1 MGRFLAFII
10 LSIAAVDFLIL
21 AAFFFLIRRHYCRRH
36 YSRPGGR
43 ESETLKDRLLR
54 QELMAAVSRSFVS
67 SDDMGTLIRNALMML
82 GMHMNVSR
90 TVIGRLDTQAGL
102 LRYEYEWYGPQS
114 STPAGRGR
122 AYPFVPGNIVYDTFI
137 ARGDVYL
144 ASSDVDEDP
153 VLADIYR
160 PLGIKAF
167 IYVPITVYGTFWG
180 VLAAGNCKTPYI
192 WNESDIQLLN
202 LITNAVTGLIIR
214 TNTEEQLRAAKE
226 MAEQSNSAK
235 SNFLSRMSHEMR
247 TPMNA
252 IIGMTTIA
260 QTSKNREKIEYC
272 LTRISEASIH
282 LLGVIN
288 DILDMSKIEAG
299 RLELT
304 YSEFNFEKMLKTV
317 TNMLEFRITE
327 KQQNFIVKVEPGVPD
342 RIIAD
347 EQRLAQI
354 LTNLL
359 INAVKFTPE
368 GGTITLSVE
377 KLPLDPAGA
386 AVSGAAVSGA
396 SAPGADRENSAG
408 RCLLSFHVIDSG
420 IGITKEQIE
429 KLFTLFEQ
437 ADGTIAR
444 KFGGTGLGLAISKNI
459 VELMGGTIQVESEP
473 GKGSDFSFKI
483 MVEQGK
489 KEDVSNKSWEN
500 LRILVVDD
508 SWEVL
513 EYFSEYAA
521 QMNIKCVTA
530 SSSEETLMLI
540 EDSNPFDIIFA
551 DWYMPGLNG
560 IELTEK
566 IKGKFGSNTTV
577 VIISA
582 SEWEAIKDA
591 AEKAGVDGFI
601 PKPLFP
607 SVLTDC
613 INNCLGKNPLK
624 NTGMRENLFA
634 GKRILLAEDV
644 EINRE
649 IVSSLLETSGVV
661 IDFAKNGYE
670 AVEKFEKD
678 PAGYEIILMD
688 IHMPEMDGYE
698 ATRRIRSAA
707 PAEAK
712 TVPIVAMTANVF
724 KEDIEKCLAAGMNA
738 HLGKP
743 IDVNELYRQL
753 QKYLLPQAAVNQGN
767 AD

>member
-1 MGRFLAFII
+1 MGRFLAFTI
-10 LSIAAVDFLIL
+10 LLIAAVDLFML
-21 AAFFFLIRRHYCRRH
+21 AAFFLLIRRH
-36 YSRPGGR
+36 YSRPGSR

-54 QELMAAVSRSFVS
+54 QELMAAVSQSLVS
-67 SDDMGTLIRNALMML
+67 SDDMRTLIHNALMML

-90 TVIGRLDTQAGL
+90 TVIGRLDIEAGL
-102 LRYEYEWYGPQS
+102 VRYEYEWFNTRHGI
-114 STPAGRGR
+114 PAESGR
-122 AYPFVPGNIVYDTFI
+122 AYPFTPGDVVYDTFI
-137 ARGDVYL
+137 SKGDVYL
-144 ASSDVDEDP
+144 ACSNVDADP
-153 VLADIYR
+153 VLGDIYR

-180 VLAAGNCKTPYI
+180 VLAVDNCKTPYT
-192 WNESDIQLLN
+192 WSESDIQLLK
-202 LITNAVTGLIIR
+202 LIANAFTGLVIR

-226 MAEQSNSAK
+226 MAEQSNHAK

-260 QTSKNREKIEYC
+260 QTSKNREKMEYC
-272 LTRISEASIH
+272 LSRISEASIH

-299 RLELT
+299 KLELS
-304 YSEFNFEKMLKTV
+304 YSEFNFKKMLKTV
-317 TNMLEFRITE
+317 TNMMEFRITE
-327 KQQNFIVKVEPGVPD
+327 KQQNFIVTVEPGVPG

-359 INAVKFTPE
+359 LNAVKFTPE

-377 KLPLDPAGA
+377 KRPDGNTET
-386 AVSGAAVSGA
+386 
-396 SAPGADRENSAG
+396 PGEEAAG
-408 RCLLSFHVIDSG
+408 RCLLSFHIVDSG

-444 KFGGTGLGLAISKNI
+444 KFGGTGLGLAISKNM

-473 GKGSDFSFKI
+473 GKGSDFSFEI

-489 KEDVSNKSWEN
+489 EEEVSNISWEN

-513 EYFSEYAA
+513 EYFSEYAV

-530 SSSEETLMLI
+530 SSSEETLKLI
-540 EDSNPFDIIFA
+540 ETADPFDIIFA
-551 DWYMPGLNG
+551 DWCMPGLNG

-566 IKGKFGSNTTV
+566 IKEKFGSRVMV
-577 VIISA
+577 VMISA
-582 SEWEAIKDA
+582 SEWETIKDA
-591 AEKAGVDGFI
+591 AEKAGVDGFV

-607 SVLTDC
+607 SALTDC
-613 INNCLGKNPLK
+613 INNCLRKNPLK
-624 NTGMRENLFA
+624 NTDIRENIFT

-649 IVSSLLETSGVV
+649 IVSSLLEDSGVI
-661 IDFAKNGYE
+661 IDVAENGRE

-678 PAGYEIILMD
+678 PAGYGIILMD

-738 HLGKP
+738 HIGKP

-753 QKYLLPQAAVNQGN
+753 RKYLLLEDVKENT
-767 AD
+767 

>member
-10 LSIAAVDFLIL
+10 LPMAAVDLLIL
-21 AAFFFLIRRHYCRRH
+21 AAFFFLIRRHYSRRQG
-36 YSRPGGR
+36 SR

-67 SDDMGTLIRNALMML
+67 PDDMGTLIRNALMML

-102 LRYEYEWYGPQS
+102 LRYEYEWYSPRNGI
-114 STPAGRGR
+114 PAERGR
-122 AYPFVPGNIVYDTFI
+122 VYPFTPGNIVYDTFI

-153 VLADIYR
+153 VLAGIYR

-180 VLAAGNCKTPYI
+180 VLAAGNCETPYA

-202 LITNAVTGLIIR
+202 LIANAVTGLIIR

-260 QTSKNREKIEYC
+260 QTSKNREKMEYC

-299 RLELT
+299 RLELSH
-304 YSEFNFEKMLKTV
+304 SEFNFEKMLQTV

-327 KQQNFIVKVEPGVPD
+327 KQQHFIVRIEPDVPG

-347 EQRLAQI
+347 EQRLSQI

-377 KLPLDPAGA
+377 KLPAENAGTSA
-386 AVSGAAVSGA
+386 AAAAGEEP
-396 SAPGADRENSAG
+396 PGEAAG

-437 ADGTIAR
+437 ADGTVAR

-483 MVEQGK
+483 MVEEGK
-489 KEDVSNKSWEN
+489 KEEVSNKSWEN

-521 QMNIKCVTA
+521 QKNIECVTA
-530 SSSEETLMLI
+530 SNSEEAPGLI
-540 EDSNPFDIIFA
+540 ESSNPFDIIFV
-551 DWYMPGLNG
+551 DWNMPGLSG

-577 VIISA
+577 VMISA
-582 SEWEAIKDA
+582 SEWEPIKDA

-601 PKPLFP
+601 SKPLFP
-607 SVLTDC
+607 SALTDC
-613 INNCLGKNPLK
+613 INNCLGKIPVK
-624 NTGMRENLFA
+624 NTDMRENLFA

-649 IVSSLLETSGVV
+649 IVSSLLETSGAV
-661 IDFAKNGYE
+661 IDFAKNGCE

-678 PAGYEIILMD
+678 PAGYGIILMD

-698 ATRRIRSAA
+698 ATRRIRAA
-707 PAEAK
+707 ALAEAK

-753 QKYLLPQAAVNQGN
+753 RKYLLPQDAVR
-767 AD
+767 